1 MCAYSV
7 AQSFPTFCDHMD
19 CNLPGSSVHGIFQ
32 AKIPEWV
39 AISYSLGPS
48 GPRGRARVCWVFCSG
63 RWMRCRCSPVLLVQ
77 SLIHGRPFATPWPA
91 ARQAPLSFTVS
102 KSLLKLMSVESV
114 MPCSYLI
121 LCRPLLLLPSFPAS
135 GNEFQWAGSWHI
147 GASVLPINIPGWF
160 PLGLAGLISLQSKG
174 LSRVFS
180 SSTIWKHQF
189 FSAQPSFWCNSHI
202 CMWRLEKP

>member
-1 MCAYSV
+1 MKLKDTRQRLKSIWEEIGASKDNNIL
-7 AQSFPTFCDHMD
+7 Q
-19 CNLPGSSVHGIFQ
+19 L
-32 AKIPEWV
+32 
-39 AISYSLGPS
+39 L
-48 GPRGRARVCWVFCSG
+48 
-63 RWMRCRCSPVLLVQ
+63 SPVQL
-77 SLIHGRPFATPWPA
+77 STTPGTA
-91 ARQAPLSFTVS
+91 VRQASLSFTIS
-102 KSLLKLMSVESV
+102 QSLLKLMSVESV